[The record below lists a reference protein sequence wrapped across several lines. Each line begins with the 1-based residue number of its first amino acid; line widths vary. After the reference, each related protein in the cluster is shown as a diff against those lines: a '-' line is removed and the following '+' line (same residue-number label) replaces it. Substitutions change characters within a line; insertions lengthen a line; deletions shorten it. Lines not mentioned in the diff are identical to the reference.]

1 MKKTKELAK
10 IQKDEE
16 IVSIN
21 IDTDK
26 LPEIVSGRIEEISEL
41 EKAINASESSAKNAM
56 KYVNTEMKSYK
67 TKGIGIFAHR
77 SGNTKDIIED
87 TQEAIKNLANA
98 QQVSVKALQKSFEF
112 HKKLADTSKYLFEL
126 GCANITVNRIAVR
139 AIEKKLKG
147 ASKGE
152 ISELARQEMMN
163 VVRQLKE
170 QEDILKKQEFLTE
183 QVKNNVSR
191 LNEKDEI
198 DKEQSQKIDSLSNEN
213 KKQNERISE
222 INDTLSE
229 KEQIDADQ
237 TKKIDSLSNENKKQ
251 NKKISEINDT
261 LSEKEQI
268 DAEQTKKI
276 DSLSNENKKQNK
288 RISEIHDS
296 LFEKERIDAE
306 QTQRLEEL
314 GTLLSNKDIVDQKQ
328 EEAINKSAEAIKVL
342 FEYTKQKDILDKEQ
356 SDEIKKI
363 KNFSSK
369 KLCVTT
375 LVISILALIFSVAS
389 IVMQIIK

>member
-16 IVSIN
+16 IASIN

-222 INDTLSE
+222 IS
-229 KEQIDADQ
+229 
-237 TKKIDSLSNENKKQ
+237 
-251 NKKISEINDT
+251 DT

-288 RISEIHDS
+288 RISEFHDS

-328 EEAINKSAEAIKVL
+328 EEAINKNAEAIKVL

-375 LVISILALIFSVAS
+375 LVVSILALIFSVAS